1 MKKAIFTVLAGLVL
15 AFASVWPVIA
25 AASKARAV
33 ARLSARDG
41 QQVGTANFIAT
52 SHGVLIEL
60 DIKGLTP
67 GPHAIH
73 IHTSGNCDPKVG
85 IHFGRP

>member
-1 MKKAIFTVLAGLVL
+1 MKKAILTVLVGLVL
-15 AFASVWPVIA
+15 TFTSLWPVFA

-52 SHGVLIEL
+52 SHGVLIEF

-67 GPHAIH
+67 GPH
-73 IHTSGNCDPKVG
+73 
-85 IHFGRP
+85 